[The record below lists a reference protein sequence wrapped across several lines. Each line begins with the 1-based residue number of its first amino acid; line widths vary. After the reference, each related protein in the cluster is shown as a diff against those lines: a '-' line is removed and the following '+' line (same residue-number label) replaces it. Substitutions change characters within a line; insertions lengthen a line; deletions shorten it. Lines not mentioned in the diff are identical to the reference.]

1 MSHEDDL
8 YYYLHPRYYTRS
20 HRYWMV
26 GHILR
31 HRAKLII
38 IILLT
43 LVAIAMQTFIP
54 LIFGEAID
62 TAIPDGDIQA
72 LASFSLIIIAIGI
85 FRGLLSYIGGIVNE
99 QVSQNV
105 EMQVRVEFFDN
116 LSSKN
121 MSFFNTSKVGD
132 LMSQATQDTQNMTFA
147 VSPGVRSVVGV
158 IVGLIAT
165 VIAMF
170 TLSPILSF
178 LFLLVLP
185 FYIFFMFQ
193 YASKLQPISLE
204 RQERLAKINT
214 LLQENMT
221 GIRVVRTF
229 SAQKREK
236 EVFGEEVRL
245 YENILIRRGSL
256 SAYFIPTLLLG
267 LVTSILYLVGVYLIE
282 ASASGISEILVLGL
296 VIPVAAITIGDLI
309 AFMALTGLL
318 LWPTTMLRFL
328 LDATMLGFAGASRI
342 FDTLTTVSKLDK
354 GKRIHLDSI
363 RGNISFSDVSF
374 SYDGVQNA
382 IENLSLDIKQGET
395 VVIIGPTGGGKS
407 TVGKLINRLYD
418 IDSGLISIDGI
429 NIADIELNQLRQIV
443 GVIEQ
448 DTFLFSTTIT
458 KNIAYGIDHIDDD
471 AVVKASKTAQAHDF
485 IMEFK
490 EGYDTIIGERGVTLS
505 GGQKQRVAMARTFI
519 TDPPI
524 LILDDSTSAVD
535 ASTEAKIQSAMDELL
550 KNRTTLIITHRLS
563 TLKKADKILFM
574 RNGRIEA
581 AGDHD
586 ELIASFEPYRQI
598 FSGYIEL
605 PAIKEVI

>member
-1 MSHEDDL
+1 MI
-8 YYYLHPRYYTRS
+8 
-20 HRYWMV
+20 

-54 LIFGEAID
+54 LLFGEAID
-62 TAIPDGDIQA
+62 IAIPEKDIQA
-72 LASFSLIIIAIGI
+72 LARYSLIIIAIGI
-85 FRGLLSYIGGIVNE
+85 FRGVLSYISGIVNE

-105 EMQVRVEFFDN
+105 EMQVRIEFFDN

-121 MSFFNTSKVGD
+121 MQFFNKAKVGD

-185 FYIFFMFQ
+185 FYIFFMYQ

-282 ASASGISEILVLGL
+282 ASANGVSELTILGL
-296 VIPVAAITIGDLI
+296 VIPMASITIGDLI
-309 AFMALTGLL
+309 AFIALTGLL

-342 FDTLTTVSKLDK
+342 FDTLTTISKLEK

-363 RGNISFSDVSF
+363 KGNISFTDVTF
-374 SYDGVQNA
+374 SYDGNQNA
-382 IENLSLDIKQGET
+382 IDNLSLVIEQGET

-407 TVGKLINRLYD
+407 TVGRLINRLYD
-418 IDSGLISIDGI
+418 IDRGMITIDGI
-429 NIADIELNQLRQIV
+429 NIADIELSQLRQIV
-443 GVIEQ
+443 GMIEQ
-448 DTFLFSTTIT
+448 DTFLFSTTIS
-458 KNIAYGIDHIDDD
+458 KNIAYGIDHIDDS

-563 TLKKADKILFM
+563 TLRKADKILFM

-581 AGDHD
+581 SGDHD
-586 ELIASFEPYRQI
+586 ELITSFEPYRQI
-598 FSGYIEL
+598 FSGYMKL
-605 PAIKEVI
+605 PAIKEVA

>member
-62 TAIPDGDIQA
+62 TAIPDGDIPA

-193 YASKLQPISLE
+193 YAGKLQPISLE

-429 NIADIELNQLRQIV
+429 NIADIELSQLRQIV

-471 AVVKASKTAQAHDF
+471 AVVNASKTAQAHDF